1 MAIRQILLHVGA
13 NRIRTNPNS
22 HQMNSPK
29 SNSAQSNSTQK
40 YFPNENKANAIRP
53 YQIHQKFNIVLL
65 R

>member
-1 MAIRQILLHVGA
+1 MNYVPVGA
-13 NRIRTNPNS
+13 NRIRTNNRFAPNEF
-22 HQMNSPK
+22 
-29 SNSAQSNSTQK
+29 AQIKFSTIEFNPK